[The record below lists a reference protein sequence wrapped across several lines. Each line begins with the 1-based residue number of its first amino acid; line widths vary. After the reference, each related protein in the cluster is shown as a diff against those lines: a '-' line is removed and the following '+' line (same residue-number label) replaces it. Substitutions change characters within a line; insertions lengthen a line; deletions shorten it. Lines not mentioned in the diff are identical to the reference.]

1 MKILHI
7 LSQIPA
13 ATGSGFY
20 LQATMEQAYRHGH
33 ENYLLAGIPADFPFT
48 QHCGHL
54 PCAESELIRF
64 EHDIDLPIVG
74 MSDVMPYPSARFCDL
89 SNTDLLSYEACFS
102 ARLRH
107 AVKRWNPDIIHSHH
121 LWLLTSLARQKFPAL
136 PLVASCHGS
145 DLRQFHNCSHLR
157 DAVLRGCNK
166 VDAVCALS
174 AEQKEQIVRTY
185 HIAPEHIHVVGAG
198 YNKKLFC
205 APETPSESNQCI
217 NIVYA
222 GKLSRAKGVPWLI
235 KALIQTGHKNWHLHL
250 AGDGD
255 GAEKVEI
262 INLAGHIGDNVTIH
276 GNMDQTHLAQLLKSA
291 QLFVLPSFYEGVP
304 LVVLEAMACH
314 CRVITTD
321 LPGIREIYQN
331 LNNSE
336 WLTRIPLPRMSGIDT
351 PHPEAE
357 NDFVASLSRA
367 IEQQLERSCQ
377 DSYNL
382 TPPEEFRRI
391 LQSYTWENTFKRIE
405 KVYKS
410 ILSP

>member
-20 LQATMEQAYRHGH
+20 LQATMQQAHLH
-33 ENYLLAGIPADFPFT
+33 EHQNYLLAGVTKNFPFE
-48 QHCGHL
+48 QHCAHL
-54 PCAESELIRF
+54 PCADPELIRF

-89 SNTDLLSYEACFS
+89 SNTDLLSYETCFS

-145 DLRQFHNCSHLR
+145 DLRQFHNCAHLR
-157 DAVLRGCNK
+157 DAVLCGCSK
-166 VDAVCALS
+166 VNAVCALS

-235 KALIQTGHKNWHLHL
+235 RSLMKIRHKNWHLHL

-304 LVVLEAMACH
+304 LVVLEALACH

-321 LPGIREIYQN
+321 LPGISEIFQD
-331 LNNSE
+331 LDNSE
-336 WLTRIPLPRMSGIDT
+336 WLTRVPLPRMSGIDT
-351 PHPEAE
+351 PHPKAE
-357 NDFVASLSRA
+357 DDFVASLNDA
-367 IEQQLERSCQ
+367 IELQLEHLDQNLFSAKPPAEITGILNY
-377 DSYNL
+377 YN
-382 TPPEEFRRI
+382 
-391 LQSYTWENTFKRIE
+391 WCNTFKRIE
-405 KVYKS
+405 KVYKE
-410 ILSP
+410 ILPV

>member
-20 LQATMEQAYRHGH
+20 LQATMEQAYERGH
-33 ENYLLAGIPADFPFT
+33 KNYLLAGIPANFPFE

-54 PCAESELIRF
+54 PCADPELIRF
-64 EHDIDLPIVG
+64 EHDIELPIVG

-136 PLVASCHGS
+136 PMVASCHGS

-174 AEQKEQIVRTY
+174 AEQKEQITSSY
-185 HIAPEHIHVVGAG
+185 HIDPERINVVGAG
-198 YNKKLFC
+198 YSRKLFS
-205 APETPSESNQCI
+205 APAMLPERNQRI

-222 GKLSRAKGVPWLI
+222 GKLSRSKGVPWLI
-235 KALIQTGHKNWHLHL
+235 KALIKTRHKNWHLHL

-255 GAEKVEI
+255 GGEKEEI
-262 INLAGHIGDNVTIH
+262 IHLAGHIGDNVSVH
-276 GNMDQTHLAQLLKSA
+276 GNMDQTRLARLLQSA

-331 LNNSE
+331 LNDSE
-336 WLTRIPLPRMSGIDT
+336 WLTRVPLPRMSGIDT

-357 NDFVASLSRA
+357 DDFVASLNEA
-367 IEQQLERSCQ
+367 IEHQLERSGKGLC
-377 DSYNL
+377 NL
-382 TPPEEFRRI
+382 KPPAEFSRI

-405 KVYKS
+405 KVYKE
-410 ILSP
+410 ILSV

>member
-20 LQATMEQAYRHGH
+20 LQATMEQAHRHGH

-54 PCAESELIRF
+54 PCADPELIRF

-89 SNTDLLSYEACFS
+89 SNPDLLSYEACFS

-121 LWLLTSLARQKFPAL
+121 LWLLTSLARQKFPHL

-145 DLRQFHNCSHLR
+145 DLRQFHNCAHLR
-157 DAVLRGCNK
+157 EDVLRGCNK

-174 AEQKEQIVRTY
+174 AEQKEQIINTY
-185 HIAPEHIHVVGAG
+185 HIDPKHIHIVGAG

-205 APETPSESNQCI
+205 APETPPDSKACI

-235 KALIQTGHKNWHLHL
+235 RALIKIEHKSFHFHL

-255 GAEKVEI
+255 GKEKEEI
-262 INLAGHIGDNVTIH
+262 LNLSRHLGDNVTIY
-276 GNMDQTHLAQLLKSA
+276 GNIDQTDLARLLQLSD
-291 QLFVLPSFYEGVP
+291 LFILPSFYEGVP

-314 CRVITTD
+314 CRVIATD
-321 LPGIREIYQN
+321 LPGIREMYHN
-331 LNNSE
+331 LDDSE
-336 WLTRIPLPRMSGIDT
+336 WLTRIPLPRMHGIDT
-351 PHPEAE
+351 PYKEAE
-357 NDFVASLSRA
+357 DNFVAMLHDA
-367 IEQQLERSCQ
+367 IKQQLERSSKVSCRIQ
-377 DSYNL
+377 
-382 TPPEEFRRI
+382 PPAGIRTI
-391 LQSYTWENTFKRIE
+391 LQYYTWDNTFKRIE
-405 KVYKS
+405 SVYKD
-410 ILSP
+410 ILPT